1 MNDTNTNQPIAS
13 KLVDLLGFDPTKN
26 GITAEVFKEAVED
39 VEKERREALKAK
51 ATALVKETVQGL
63 EDLNKLKN
71 EFNGKTKAIEKKLQE
86 SFKKASN
93 ILKAAN
99 GEAVEEEQPEE
110 KTETN
115 KE

>member
-1 MNDTNTNQPIAS
+1 MNDTKNETNQTVAS

-26 GITAEVFKEAVED
+26 GITAEIFKEAVDD

-51 ATALVKETVQGL
+51 AAALVKETVQGL
-63 EDLNKLKN
+63 EDLRKLQN
-71 EFNGKTKAIEKKLQE
+71 EFNGKSKAIEKKLQE

-110 KTETN
+110 SN
-115 KE
+115 KD